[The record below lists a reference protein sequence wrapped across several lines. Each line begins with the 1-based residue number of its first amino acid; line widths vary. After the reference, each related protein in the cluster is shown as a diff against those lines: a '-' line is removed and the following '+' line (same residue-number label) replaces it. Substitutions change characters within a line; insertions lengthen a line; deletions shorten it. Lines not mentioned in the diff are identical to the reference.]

1 MKKVVVIGDEIK
13 VQKVGDNLQYL
24 SSVSYENGFTHKVTQ
39 PIHQFRMFYRE
50 GVYGDEYDKRE
61 YSRISKYEEFGIVR
75 LGQDVN
81 TLTRTYG
88 YTLDFVVDTES
99 ITGEILQY
107 YMNDSDRNS
116 VSELRAEV
124 ESLKMTNVGLNTHI
138 RNLKDDKNELK
149 CELEMLETEKE
160 VFRKSYNE
168 ISYTPT
174 LKVILSLIKVWFL
187 NKFNW

>member
-1 MKKVVVIGDEIK
+1 
-13 VQKVGDNLQYL
+13 
-24 SSVSYENGFTHKVTQ
+24 
-39 PIHQFRMFYRE
+39 
-50 GVYGDEYDKRE
+50 
-61 YSRISKYEEFGIVR
+61 
-75 LGQDVN
+75 
-81 TLTRTYG
+81 
-88 YTLDFVVDTES
+88 
-99 ITGEILQY
+99 
-107 YMNDSDRNS
+107 MNDSDRNS

-187 NKFNW
+187 NKFN